1 MQLHNRALQQQR
13 NQRPALRRRVARR
26 TVVTRAEAPPTGH
39 HTVPDALRDEAL
51 AAFFGSAP
59 VRADCCSGR

>member
-1 MQLHNRALQQQR
+1 MQLHTRALQQLR
-13 NQRPALRRRVARR
+13 HHQRPAAARRRVLA
-26 TVVTRAEAPPTGH
+26 RAEAPPTGH

-59 VRADCCSGR
+59 VRGFFCA